1 MTYRGENREW
11 AEFAE
16 ELRIKVAAAK
26 DGTGIYFLSATITS
40 PTLARQWKAAAGGV
54 SEGEAGAV

>member
-1 MTYRGENREW
+1 VTYRGENREW

-16 ELRIKVAAAK
+16 ALRKVAESQGRDGDLFPERDHYFADAGAAVE
-26 DGTGIYFLSATITS
+26 GCAEGL
-40 PTLARQWKAAAGGV
+40 